1 LFLNIIRENILK
13 SQKLVFVPLGGSGE
27 IGMNLNLYGYQNQW
41 IIVDMGMT
49 FGHKLGIDLIV
60 PSIRYL
66 EGKNIL
72 GIVATHGHED
82 HIGAI
87 PYLWEKVQCPIY
99 ATPFTSIL
107 IKRKLME
114 AYIDD
119 SILHTLSLNARFDLG
134 PFDIQLITMTHS
146 ILEPNALAIRTPKG
160 NIFHTGDWKLDPNP
174 LIGESTDWKAIE
186 SFAKEGILAVVSD
199 STNAL
204 EEGSTPSEM
213 EARHEISHA
222 IAGHKQTVAITCF
235 ASNVAR
241 LESIVHAAHEHG
253 RKPVIVGRSLWKM
266 LDAAQSSGYLKN
278 LPAVYDED
286 DFNSIAPSERLV
298 VCTGSQ
304 GEPRSALFKMA
315 TGQHPRVKLAFGDV
329 VIFSSR
335 VIPGNE
341 IEVSK
346 VRNHLSRLGVHII
359 TPRGTSL
366 HVSGH
371 PSQDDLKE
379 LYKWLKP
386 RICIP
391 VHGEHRHMKAHARIA
406 EELGVSYTF
415 IPQNGQALSIKEDG
429 VEVIEEFEAIPCA
442 VDGNQ
447 VVPLN
452 HQTFRDRHKLMMSGV
467 VLASLWIDKK
477 GELLEAY
484 VDCMGVYEVDDG
496 MFDRLEDA
504 VFMCYE
510 GLTMDGNIP
519 SLTTIEEKVRALLRQ
534 EIMTYT
540 GKKPV
545 CVVHVMEDK

>member
-1 LFLNIIRENILK
+1 MK

-27 IGMNLNLYGYQNQW
+27 IGMNLNLYGYQKQW

-60 PSIRYL
+60 PSSQFL

-72 GIVATHGHED
+72 GLVVTHGHED

-87 PYLWEKVQCPIY
+87 PYLWDKIKCPIY

-119 SILHTLSLNARFDLG
+119 RALHTLPLNARFELG

-146 ILEPNALAIRTPKG
+146 IVEPNALAIRTPKG

-174 LIGESTDWKAIE
+174 LIGECTDWKAIE
-186 SFAKEGILAVVSD
+186 SFAQEGVLAVISD

-204 EEGSTPSEM
+204 EEGTTPSEL
-213 EARHEISHA
+213 EARQEISRA
-222 IAGHKQTVAITCF
+222 IVGHKQTVAITCF

-241 LESIVHAAHEHG
+241 LESIVHSAHEQG

-266 LDAAQSSGYLKN
+266 LEAAQSSGYLKN

-286 DFNSIAPSERLV
+286 DFKGIPPHERLV

-304 GEPRSALFKMA
+304 GEPRSALYKMA
-315 TGQHPRVKLAFGDV
+315 TGQHPRVKLACGDV

-341 IEVSK
+341 IEISK
-346 VRNHLSRLGVHII
+346 VRNHLSRLGVEIV

-371 PSQDDLKE
+371 PSQDDLRE
-379 LYKWLKP
+379 LYRCLKP
-386 RICIP
+386 QICVP

-406 EELGVSYTF
+406 EGVGVAHTF
-415 IPQNGQALSIKEDG
+415 IPQNGQVLSLKEDG
-429 VEVIEEFEAIPCA
+429 VEILEQFEAVACA
-442 VDGNQ
+442 VDGKQ
-447 VVPLN
+447 LVPLN
-452 HQTFRDRHKLMMSGV
+452 HQIFRDRQKLMVGGI

-484 VDCMGVYEVDDG
+484 VDCLGVYEVDDG
-496 MFDRLEDA
+496 MLDRLEEA
-504 VFMCYE
+504 VFLCYE
-510 GLTMDGNIP
+510 GLTMDSSVP
-519 SLTTIEEKVRALLRQ
+519 SLATIEEKVQSLLRQ
-534 EIMTYT
+534 EIMAYT
-540 GKKPV
+540 GKKPL
-545 CVVHVMEDK
+545 CVVHVLEDK